1 MKKVS
6 CLLLATSMALM
17 VAGCSGEA
25 DTTKDAN
32 TTAATAPDMRVYEL
46 NGVEYK
52 IPMEWETYEDD
63 GNYYYY
69 PDGRSAA
76 QTAMLMVNY
85 SSMDGEMDYSNASEM
100 MDAYAEGV
108 GEADGASHLLK
119 ASYPEWDNDAL
130 KLTYDLDIDSDA
142 YHVSQYAAP
151 VLYDGIFSIGFFG
164 GEKYQDTY
172 DLILESVKFPSF
184 PDAALDK
191 SDDLDDLYGADSGED
206 DDDYD
211 YDWDDDDSSAS
222 TSSVTSSSGQNENL
236 STERASALQMAH
248 DYLKSSAFS
257 RTGLI
262 EQLEYEG
269 FSKDDATYAVDNC
282 GADWKAQAALMAK
295 QYRKSSAFSHKGL
308 VDQLEYEGFTPEQA
322 EYGATQ
328 SE

>member
-1 MKKVS
+1 MKKVL
-6 CLLLATSMALM
+6 CLLLAASMVLM

-25 DTTKDAN
+25 DKAKGTDTAN
-32 TTAATAPDMRVYEL
+32 TATATAPNMRVYEL
-46 NGVEYK
+46 NGVEYRV
-52 IPMEWETYEDD
+52 PLAWETAEKD

-69 PDGRSAA
+69 PEGKSAS

-85 SSMDGEMDYSNASEM
+85 SSMDGGMDYGNVSDVI
-100 MDAYAEGV
+100 DAYAGGV
-108 GEADGASHLLK
+108 GKADGVSNFLK
-119 ASYPEWDNDAL
+119 ASYPEWSDNAV
-130 KLTYDLDIDSDA
+130 KLTYNLDVDSDS

-151 VLYDGIFSIGFFG
+151 VLYDGIFSIAFFG
-164 GEKYQDTY
+164 GDKYQSTY
-172 DLILESVKFPSF
+172 DLILGHVKFPFYS
-184 PDAALDK
+184 DAALDK
-191 SDDLDDLYGADSGED
+191 SDSPDGLDDED

-222 TSSVTSSSGQNENL
+222 ASSVASSSGQNENL

-295 QYRKSSAFSHKGL
+295 QYRKSSTFSHKGL

>member
-1 MKKVS
+1 MKRML
-6 CLLLATSMALM
+6 CLLLAASMALM

-25 DTTKDAN
+25 DTAKGTDTAN
-32 TTAATAPDMRVYEL
+32 TTTATAPNMRVYEL
-46 NGVEYK
+46 NGVEYR
-52 IPMEWETYEDD
+52 IPLAWETAEKD

-69 PDGRSAA
+69 PEGKSAS

-85 SSMDGEMDYSNASEM
+85 SSMDGGMDYGNVSDVI
-100 MDAYAEGV
+100 DAYAGGV
-108 GEADGASHLLK
+108 GKADGVSNFLK
-119 ASYPEWDNDAL
+119 ASYPEWNDNAV
-130 KLTYDLDIDSDA
+130 KLTYNLDVDSDS
-142 YHVSQYAAP
+142 YRVSQYAAP
-151 VLYDGIFSIGFFG
+151 VLYDGIFSIAFFG
-164 GEKYQDTY
+164 GDKYQSTY
-172 DLILESVKFPSF
+172 DLILGHVKFPSYS
-184 PDAALDK
+184 DATLDK
-191 SDDLDDLYGADSGED
+191 SDNLDDLDDED

-262 EQLEYEG
+262 KQLEYEG

>member
-1 MKKVS
+1 MKKVL

-52 IPMEWETYEDD
+52 IPMEWETAEKD

-69 PDGRSAA
+69 PEGKNAS

-85 SSMDGEMDYSNASEM
+85 SSMNGAMDYSNVSEV
-100 MDAYAEGV
+100 MDAYAGGV
-108 GEADGASHLLK
+108 GKADGASNLLK

-130 KLTYDLDIDSDA
+130 KLTYDLDIDSDS

-151 VLYDGIFSIGFFG
+151 VLYDGIFSIVFFG
-164 GEKYQDTY
+164 GDKYQSIY
-172 DLILESVKFPSF
+172 DLILENVKFPSRS
-184 PDAALDK
+184 DAVLDK
-191 SDDLDDLYGADSGED
+191 SDDLDDLYDED
-206 DDDYD
+206 DEEGDDYD

-236 STERASALQMAH
+236 STERASALQKAH
-248 DYLKSSAFS
+248 DYLNYSAFS

-282 GADWKAQAALMAK
+282 GADWKKQAVLKAK
-295 QYRKSSAFSHKGL
+295 QYRGYSAFSHKGL
-308 VDQLEYEGFTPEQA
+308 VEQLEYEGFTHEQA